1 MTAITA
7 MPLRRN
13 GTEDEWDEA
22 TAGPVAPA
30 AAGPDAGE
38 DADHGHREPERDKW
52 EVQTDDPV
60 RMYLAEIGQV
70 ALLNQAQERDL
81 SRKAETGRYLESLTK
96 ASPDKMR
103 AADITLMLIE
113 AAARNAAAAQAAAA
127 IAHAPPQEPE
137 APEDLPAEEL
147 PLDPRLTPE
156 YRASLARLLRDEE
169 EILPADPLAQD
180 VLDNEEVDPELRAR
194 LAEALERPP
203 PPPDRDPA
211 LSELC
216 ADPELRG
223 LLDWEPDEETAAALS
238 ARTGRPPDEVKAAI
252 LELSLATRA
261 LEQEPVIRAL
271 GDPPASRLPEALA
284 EAPEKLERLEPL
296 MKAHYRKAITEGEK
310 ARKHLA
316 EANLRLVV
324 SIAKKNAGRGMALM
338 DLCQEGNIGLIR
350 AVEKFDYRKGYKF
363 STYATW
369 WIRQAI
375 SRSIADQ
382 ARTVRIPVHM
392 FDAINKIIRQKRN
405 LVQQLGRD
413 PSDAEVAAAM
423 GLPEEKVEEALRIA
437 LDTISL
443 DTPVSTEQDAS
454 TLGEFIQDDKLPQ
467 PADAAAKR
475 VLKEQVEE
483 VLHTLTEREAKVISL
498 RFGLTDGRTKT
509 LEEVGS
515 VFGVTRE
522 RIRQIEAKAIRKLRH
537 PSRARILKD
546 FLD

>member
-7 MPLRRN
+7 ISPRRT
-13 GTEDEWDEA
+13 GTEDEWDDTNA
-22 TAGPVAPA
+22 VPVAPA
-30 AAGPDAGE
+30 ARGLDEYEENG
-38 DADHGHREPERDKW
+38 GSEPQQD
-52 EVQTDDPV
+52 VQKLRTEDPV
-60 RMYLAEIGQV
+60 GMYLAEIGQV
-70 ALLNQAQERDL
+70 PLLNQAQERDL
-81 SRKAETGRYLESLTK
+81 SRKAETGRYLESLTGN
-96 ASPDKMR
+96 APEKMS
-103 AADITLMLIE
+103 AAGLTLMLIE

-127 IAHAPPQEPE
+127 IAKAPREEPADPE
-137 APEDLPAEEL
+137 NIPAWTLPHDPRLAPEDRE
-147 PLDPRLTPE
+147 RL
-156 YRASLARLLRDEE
+156 AGLLRGEE
-169 EILPADPLAQD
+169 EILPADPSAQD

-194 LAEALERPP
+194 LAEALEQRP

-216 ADPELRG
+216 ADPAVRS
-223 LLDWEPDEETAAALS
+223 LLDWEPDEETAAALA
-238 ARTGRPPDEVKAAI
+238 ARAGMPQEDVKAAM

-271 GDPPASRLPEALA
+271 GDPPASRLREALA
-284 EAPEKLERLEPL
+284 EAPAKLERLEPL
-296 MKAHYRKAITEGEK
+296 MKAHYRKAITEGQK
-310 ARKHLA
+310 ARKHLT

-324 SIAKKNAGRGMALM
+324 SIAKKNMGRGMTLM

-392 FDAINKIIRQKRN
+392 FDVINKIIRQKRN

-413 PSDAEVAAAM
+413 PTDAEVAAAM
-423 GLPEEKVEEALRIA
+423 EMTEEKVEEALRIA
-437 LDTISL
+437 LDTVSL
-443 DTPVSTEQDAS
+443 DVPVSAEQDAS
-454 TLGEFIQDDKLPQ
+454 TLGEFIEDDKLPQ

>member
-7 MPLRRN
+7 IPPRRT
-13 GTEDEWDEA
+13 GTEDEWDDTNA
-22 TAGPVAPA
+22 VPVAPA
-30 AAGPDAGE
+30 ARGLDEYEENG
-38 DADHGHREPERDKW
+38 GSEPQQD
-52 EVQTDDPV
+52 VQKLRTEDPV
-60 RMYLAEIGQV
+60 GMYLAEIGQV
-70 ALLNQAQERDL
+70 PLLNQAQERDL
-81 SRKAETGRYLESLTK
+81 SRKAETGRYLESLTGNAPEK
-96 ASPDKMR
+96 TS
-103 AADITLMLIE
+103 AAGLTLMLIE

-127 IAHAPPQEPE
+127 IAKAPREEPADSE
-137 APEDLPAEEL
+137 NIPAWTLPHDPRLAPEDRE
-147 PLDPRLTPE
+147 RL
-156 YRASLARLLRDEE
+156 AGLLRGEE
-169 EILPADPLAQD
+169 EILPADPSAQD

-194 LAEALERPP
+194 LADALGRRP

-216 ADPELRG
+216 ADPELRT
-223 LLDWEPDEETAAALS
+223 LLDWEPDEETAAALA
-238 ARTGRPPDEVKAAI
+238 ARAGMPPDEVKAAL

-271 GDPPASRLPEALA
+271 GDPPASRLREALA
-284 EAPEKLERLEPL
+284 EAPAKLERLEPL
-296 MKAHYRKAITEGEK
+296 MKAHYRKAITEGQK
-310 ARKHLA
+310 ARQHLT

-324 SIAKKNAGRGMALM
+324 SIAKKNMGRGMTLM

-392 FDAINKIIRQKRN
+392 FDVINKIIRQKRN

-413 PSDAEVAAAM
+413 PTDAEVAAAM
-423 GLPEEKVEEALRIA
+423 EMTEEKVEEALRIA
-437 LDTISL
+437 LDTVSL
-443 DTPVSTEQDAS
+443 DVPVSAEQDAS
-454 TLGEFIQDDKLPQ
+454 TLGEFIEDDKLPQ

-509 LEEVGS
+509 LEEVGN

>member
-7 MPLRRN
+7 IPPRRT
-13 GTEDEWDEA
+13 GTEDEWDDTNA
-22 TAGPVAPA
+22 VPVAR
-30 AAGPDAGE
+30 GPDEYEENGGSEAE
-38 DADHGHREPERDKW
+38 QD
-52 EVQTDDPV
+52 VQKLRTEDPV
-60 RMYLAEIGQV
+60 GMYLAEIGQV
-70 ALLNQAQERDL
+70 PLLNQAQERDL
-81 SRKAETGRYLESLTK
+81 SRKAETGRYLESLTRN
-96 ASPDKMR
+96 APEKMR
-103 AADITLMLIE
+103 AAQITLMLIE
-113 AAARNAAAAQAAAA
+113 VAARNAAAAQAAAA
-127 IAHAPPQEPE
+127 IAKAPREEPE
-137 APEDLPAEEL
+137 DPENIPAWTLPHDSRLAPEDRE
-147 PLDPRLTPE
+147 RL
-156 YRASLARLLRDEE
+156 AGLLRGEE
-169 EILPADPLAQD
+169 EILPADPSAQD

-194 LAEALERPP
+194 LAEALGQRP

-216 ADPELRG
+216 ADPAVRT
-223 LLDWEPDEETAAALS
+223 LLDWEPDEETAAALA
-238 ARTGRPPDEVKAAI
+238 ARAGMPPDEVKAAL
-252 LELSLATRA
+252 LELSLSTRA

-271 GDPPASRLPEALA
+271 GDPPASRLREALA
-284 EAPEKLERLEPL
+284 EAPAKLERLEPL
-296 MKAHYRKAITEGEK
+296 MKAHYRKAITEGQK
-310 ARKHLA
+310 ARKHLT

-324 SIAKKNAGRGMALM
+324 SIAKKNMGRGMTLM

-392 FDAINKIIRQKRN
+392 FDVINKIIRQKRN

-413 PSDAEVAAAM
+413 PTDAEVAAAM
-423 GLPEEKVEEALRIA
+423 EMTEEKVEEALRA
-437 LDTISL
+437 GQDTISL
-443 DTPVSTEQDAS
+443 DVPVSAEQDAS

>member
-7 MPLRRN
+7 ISPRRT
-13 GTEDEWDEA
+13 GTEDEWDDPN
-22 TAGPVAPA
+22 AGPVAPA
-30 AAGPDAGE
+30 ARGLGE
-38 DADHGHREPERDKW
+38 YEENGGNEPEQD
-52 EVQTDDPV
+52 VQKLRTEDPV
-60 RMYLAEIGQV
+60 GMYLAEIGQV
-70 ALLNQAQERDL
+70 PLLNQAQERDL
-81 SRKAETGRYLESLTK
+81 SRKAETGRYLESLTGNDPEKMK
-96 ASPDKMR
+96 A
-103 AADITLMLIE
+103 AGLTLMLIE

-127 IAHAPPQEPE
+127 IAKATREEP
-137 APEDLPAEEL
+137 ADPENIPAWTLPH
-147 PLDPRLTPE
+147 DPRLTPE
-156 YRASLARLLRDEE
+156 DRERLAGLLRGEE
-169 EILPADPLAQD
+169 EILPADPSAQD

-194 LAEALERPP
+194 LAEALGQRP

-216 ADPELRG
+216 ADPAVRS
-223 LLDWEPDEETAAALS
+223 LLDWEPDEETAAALA
-238 ARTGRPPDEVKAAI
+238 ARAGIPPDEVKAAL

-271 GDPPASRLPEALA
+271 GDPPASRLREALA
-284 EAPEKLERLEPL
+284 EAPAKLERLEPL
-296 MKAHYRKAITEGEK
+296 MKAHYRKSITEGQK
-310 ARKHLA
+310 ARKHLT

-324 SIAKKNAGRGMALM
+324 SIAKKNMGRGMTLM

-392 FDAINKIIRQKRN
+392 FDVINKIIRQKRN

-413 PSDAEVAAAM
+413 PTDAEVAAAM
-423 GLPEEKVEEALRIA
+423 EMTEEKVEEALRIA
-437 LDTISL
+437 LDTVSL
-443 DTPVSTEQDAS
+443 DVPVSAEQDAS
-454 TLGEFIQDDKLPQ
+454 TLGEFIEDDKLPQ

>member
-7 MPLRRN
+7 IPPRRTE
-13 GTEDEWDEA
+13 TEDEWDDPNA
-22 TAGPVAPA
+22 VPVAR
-30 AAGPDAGE
+30 GPDEYEENG
-38 DADHGHREPERDKW
+38 GSEPEQD
-52 EVQTDDPV
+52 VQKLRTEDPV
-60 RMYLAEIGQV
+60 GMYLAEIGQV
-70 ALLNQAQERDL
+70 PLLNQAQERDL
-81 SRKAETGRYLESLTK
+81 FRKAETGRYLESLTGN
-96 ASPDKMR
+96 APEKMR
-103 AADITLMLIE
+103 AAQITLMLIE

-127 IAHAPPQEPE
+127 IAQAPQEEPE
-137 APEDLPAEEL
+137 DPENIPAWELPHDPRLAPEDRE
-147 PLDPRLTPE
+147 RL
-156 YRASLARLLRDEE
+156 AGLLRGEE
-169 EILPADPLAQD
+169 EILPADPSAQD

-194 LAEALERPP
+194 LAEALGQRP

-216 ADPELRG
+216 ADPAVRT
-223 LLDWEPDEETAAALS
+223 LLDWEPDEETAAALA
-238 ARTGRPPDEVKAAI
+238 ARAGMPPDEVKAAL
-252 LELSLATRA
+252 LELSLSTRA

-271 GDPPASRLPEALA
+271 GDPPASRLREALA
-284 EAPEKLERLEPL
+284 EAPAKLERLEPL
-296 MKAHYRKAITEGEK
+296 MKAHYRKAITEGQK
-310 ARKHLA
+310 ARKHLT

-324 SIAKKNAGRGMALM
+324 SIAKKNMGRGMTLM

-392 FDAINKIIRQKRN
+392 FDVINKIIRQKRN
-405 LVQQLGRD
+405 LVQELGRD
-413 PSDAEVAAAM
+413 PTDAEVAAAM
-423 GLPEEKVEEALRIA
+423 EMTEEKVEEALRA
-437 LDTISL
+437 GQDTISL
-443 DTPVSTEQDAS
+443 DVPVSAEQDAS

>member
-7 MPLRRN
+7 ISPRRT
-13 GTEDEWDEA
+13 GTEDEWDDPNA
-22 TAGPVAPA
+22 VPVAPA
-30 AAGPDAGE
+30 ARGLDEYEENG
-38 DADHGHREPERDKW
+38 GSEPQQD
-52 EVQTDDPV
+52 VQKLRTEDPV
-60 RMYLAEIGQV
+60 GMYLAEIGQV
-70 ALLNQAQERDL
+70 PLLNQAQERDL
-81 SRKAETGRYLESLTK
+81 SRKAETGRYLESLTGNDPEKMK
-96 ASPDKMR
+96 A
-103 AADITLMLIE
+103 AGITLMLIE

-127 IAHAPPQEPE
+127 IAKAPREEPE
-137 APEDLPAEEL
+137 DPENIPAWALPHDPRLAPEDRE
-147 PLDPRLTPE
+147 RL
-156 YRASLARLLRDEE
+156 AGLLRGEE
-169 EILPADPLAQD
+169 EILPADPSAQD

-194 LAEALERPP
+194 LAEALEQRP

-216 ADPELRG
+216 ADPELRS
-223 LLDWEPDEETAAALS
+223 LLDWEPDEETAAALA
-238 ARTGRPPDEVKAAI
+238 ARAGMPPGEVKAAM

-271 GDPPASRLPEALA
+271 GDPPASRLREALA
-284 EAPEKLERLEPL
+284 EAPAKLERLEPL
-296 MKAHYRKAITEGEK
+296 MKAHYRKAITEGQK
-310 ARKHLA
+310 ARKHLT

-324 SIAKKNAGRGMALM
+324 SIAKKNMGRGMTLM

-392 FDAINKIIRQKRN
+392 FDVINKIIRQKRN

-413 PSDAEVAAAM
+413 PTDAEVAAAM
-423 GLPEEKVEEALRIA
+423 EMTEEKVEEALRIA
-437 LDTISL
+437 LDTVSL
-443 DTPVSTEQDAS
+443 DVPVSAEQDAS
-454 TLGEFIQDDKLPQ
+454 TLGEFIEDDKLPQ

-498 RFGLTDGRTKT
+498 RFGLSDGRTKT